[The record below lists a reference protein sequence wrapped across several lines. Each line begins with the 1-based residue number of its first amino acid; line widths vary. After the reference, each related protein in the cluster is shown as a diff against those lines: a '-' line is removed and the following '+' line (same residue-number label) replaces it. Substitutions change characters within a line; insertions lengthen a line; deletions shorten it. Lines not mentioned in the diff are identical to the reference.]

1 MKKIVSLILVL
12 AIAFSMMA
20 GMGVNVNAATQVETI
35 LNRAAYLAAN
45 NPHAY
50 DGLCLAFCADCYKAA
65 GYAGVSMG
73 TAYNAGTK
81 WIQSTSSSNI
91 PVGALVFFDLT
102 WHATAGH
109 VGIYAGNGKMY
120 DAESQYGGIKLRNFT
135 TKGYRGWGWYNRIAP
150 TGSSSVDITIPTISF
165 NKSSFIVG
173 ETANIS
179 WTASPSG
186 SNLKH
191 YWLVIT
197 NTTTGKQYHGASVGT
212 NSFSFKLTE
221 SGTIKVDVY
230 AVRQD
235 GSGKSD
241 SKTFSVRV
249 NSALNLG
256 DNFYAY
262 IIKKDSWKH
271 LANEN
276 NNLQLALKGND
287 SYSPRQIWHFIRQTN
302 GSYKI
307 ISEYDGQSLDAD
319 GRGTANETNVKLYNS
334 YDTDAQKWFIYK
346 NGSGY
351 NIASSY
357 CDKVFD
363 VAGGKD
369 VAGTN
374 VQFYTSNSSCAQ
386 IFSIYKITT
395 DGWTYQKPSAPSK
408 PTVSTNVKSKT
419 VTVSWSKSAVSGKM
433 DNREYDIRIYK
444 NSASGEPI
452 FVKYGLTGTSYFY
465 TLSDS
470 GTYYVTI
477 AAVNSKYYNY
487 FTISNA
493 VKFTVSSTCSHT
505 YTSKITKSATC
516 TAAGVK
522 TFTCSKCGDS
532 YTQTIAALGHD
543 YKDSITKAATCTEKG
558 VKTFKCS
565 RCTSSYTQDI
575 AVLGHDYISKVTDT
589 GYFEIY
595 NGSWECHKP
604 YTFSTTCT
612 RCNYWKTSEKSIP
625 IRSVTLQQ
633 KTFVYTGS
641 MITPVVTVKNDD
653 GKTLKKGIDY
663 TVKYESGRKQ
673 VGIYCVKVYFN
684 NEYYEGT
691 ATLLFKIVPK
701 GTALS
706 KLIAGKKC
714 FAAQWSRHGGI
725 TGYQIQYSTNV
736 KFIGAKLVT
745 IKGAT
750 SARKTI
756 KNLKAKQVYYV
767 RVRTYK
773 TVSSTHYMSV
783 WSKTYKVKTK

>member
-1 MKKIVSLILVL
+1 
-12 AIAFSMMA
+12 
-20 GMGVNVNAATQVETI
+20 
-35 LNRAAYLAAN
+35 
-45 NPHAY
+45 
-50 DGLCLAFCADCYKAA
+50 
-65 GYAGVSMG
+65 
-73 TAYNAGTK
+73 
-81 WIQSTSSSNI
+81 
-91 PVGALVFFDLT
+91 
-102 WHATAGH
+102 
-109 VGIYAGNGKMY
+109 MY

-419 VTVSWSKSAVSGKM
+419 SGSGKIEM
-433 DNREYDIRIYK
+433 QMSNGRSRALISPAKPVI
-444 NSASGEPI
+444 NLSAQAASTI
-452 FVKYGLTGTSYFY
+452 
-465 TLSDS
+465 DS
-470 GTYYVTI
+470 
-477 AAVNSKYYNY
+477 
-487 FTISNA
+487 
-493 VKFTVSSTCSHT
+493 
-505 YTSKITKSATC
+505 
-516 TAAGVK
+516 
-522 TFTCSKCGDS
+522 
-532 YTQTIAALGHD
+532 
-543 YKDSITKAATCTEKG
+543 SIT
-558 VKTFKCS
+558 
-565 RCTSSYTQDI
+565 
-575 AVLGHDYISKVTDT
+575 
-589 GYFEIY
+589 
-595 NGSWECHKP
+595 
-604 YTFSTTCT
+604 
-612 RCNYWKTSEKSIP
+612 
-625 IRSVTLQQ
+625 
-633 KTFVYTGS
+633 
-641 MITPVVTVKNDD
+641 
-653 GKTLKKGIDY
+653 
-663 TVKYESGRKQ
+663 
-673 VGIYCVKVYFN
+673 
-684 NEYYEGT
+684 
-691 ATLLFKIVPK
+691 
-701 GTALS
+701 
-706 KLIAGKKC
+706 
-714 FAAQWSRHGGI
+714 
-725 TGYQIQYSTNV
+725 
-736 KFIGAKLVT
+736 VT
-745 IKGAT
+745 IKFRVVEAGNVPRAEISITPESTLHQLVRDEIRNQISTWRFEPADYAAT
-750 SARKTI
+750 ATFEYKI
-756 KNLKAKQVYYV
+756 VKQ
-767 RVRTYK
+767 
-773 TVSSTHYMSV
+773 
-783 WSKTYKVKTK
+783 